1 MRGYLNMRI
10 RNSGFVDAG
19 SAILKIARNGNSPVI
34 PTDSSVY
41 IGEFPTNDTVETR
54 FKVSVSREAGEQ
66 SYPLDVF
73 VIYEDES
80 GDTRTSDILTIGV
93 PVKGKIEFVV
103 TRNPGTLRAGEKS
116 VIEVEYQN
124 IGAATAYSAQARL
137 SAVDPFTSNDDTA
150 FLGDLQ
156 PGQTAVAR
164 YEVSVDDSA
173 TPKEYGLDSEI
184 RYRDSLDN
192 SQISDAMKVR
202 ITIEESSNLLPA
214 IAIILLL
221 LGGGGA
227 AYYYRKKKK
236 MS

>member
-1 MRGYLNMRI
+1 MRI

-124 IGAATAYSAQARL
+124 IGAATAYCAQASMTSGGVAPREVVVRYSIACGTL
-137 SAVDPFTSNDDTA
+137 LKTMIQLELNRVLHVWFILVGVSAGCFSM
-150 FLGDLQ
+150 
-156 PGQTAVAR
+156 
-164 YEVSVDDSA
+164 
-173 TPKEYGLDSEI
+173 
-184 RYRDSLDN
+184 
-192 SQISDAMKVR
+192 ISTLA
-202 ITIEESSNLLPA
+202 PA
-214 IAIILLL
+214 
-221 LGGGGA
+221 
-227 AYYYRKKKK
+227 
-236 MS
+236 S